1 VEIPNSEFNL
11 QCYPLS
17 SEPKMMDLPHLY
29 RQMLRARSY
38 ELAVEDLWNRGL
50 ISGEVVD
57 LRSLRPLDVK
67 TVVAS
72 VGKTG
77 RLLAVD
83 EDYREFGLS
92 GELAAVCL
100 EAGLSPRFGRV
111 CVEDTLPYARHLEN
125 AALPNVD
132 RIITAARELVNA

>member
-1 VEIPNSEFNL
+1 MASLVT
-11 QCYPLS
+11 
-17 SEPKMMDLPHLY
+17 
-29 RQMLRARSY
+29 A
-38 ELAVEDLWNRGL
+38 ELENDGV
-50 ISGEVVD
+50 SCEVVD

-72 VGKTG
+72 VEKTG

-100 EAGLSPRFGRV
+100 EAGWLTGFGRV
-111 CVEDTLPYARHLEN
+111 CVEDTLPYARHLEK
-125 AALPNVD
+125 AALPNID